1 MATVWFAL
9 ILIVGIPLMII
20 EAISGAVHDRQ
31 KAKQEERLR
40 RDEMAREEMR
50 KQKANEAAA
59 IEAKKVQAEARKAQA
74 QARMIAK
81 EQAVKQQDA
90 EALKREYESLKRD
103 YDLLMRQGKIP
114 QKALVCEACGSKA
127 FKDGRCQYCG
137 TMIEQEPAK
146 EQSTAQSQ
154 KELPKPVEEKKA
166 AGHRRNPADYAIA
179 FMMAAWA
186 IGFLLMITRAF
197 F

>member
-1 MATVWFAL
+1 MWFAL
-9 ILIVGIPLMII
+9 ILIIGIPLLII
-20 EAISGAVHDRQ
+20 EAISRAVQDHR
-31 KAKQEERLR
+31 KAKREERLR
-40 RDEMAREEMR
+40 RDEIAREEMR

-59 IEAKKVQAEARKAQA
+59 IEAKKAQEEVRKAQA
-74 QARMIAK
+74 QARMMAQ
-81 EQAVKQQDA
+81 EQAANRQDA

-137 TMIEQEPAK
+137 TRMGQESPIV
-146 EQSTAQSQ
+146 QSTTRSQ
-154 KELPKPVEEKKA
+154 KEQPKPIEEKKA
-166 AGHRRNPADYAIA
+166 VGHKRNPADYAIA
-179 FMMAAWA
+179 FMIAAWA
-186 IGFLLMITRAF
+186 IGFLLMIIRAF